1 MMSFAYYN
9 GRFDKKENITIPLT
23 DRSVYFGDAVY
34 DVAIG
39 CYDRILWE
47 DEHINRLLYGAKKLG
62 ITHSYTFEFI
72 SSLLREIAV
81 KSMIESYIIYIQ
93 LSRSYESRKHSA
105 IDCGANLLITIDPF
119 QPNIYSPPMKLMT
132 YEDKRYDFCDIK
144 TTNLIPAVL
153 ASTEAELNGF
163 DEAVF
168 VRQGIVTECSKSNI
182 SILKQGRLITHPK
195 SCHILPGITREHL
208 LLVCKAMGIAVH
220 EEPFTI
226 NDLFTADEIIVTS
239 STKLCRSVS
248 DINGVRV
255 GGQDSDTFEKIR
267 LWLNK
272 DYLHKIC

>member
-1 MMSFAYYN
+1 MSYAYYN
-9 GRFDKKENITIPLT
+9 GRFDKKENIAIPLT
-23 DRSVYFGDAVY
+23 DRSIYFGDAVY

-62 ITHSYTFEFI
+62 IKHSYTFEFI

-105 IDCGANLLITIDPF
+105 IDCDANLLITIDPF
-119 QPNIYSPPMKLMT
+119 RPNIYSPPMKLMT

-153 ASTEAELNGF
+153 ASTEAEMRGY
-163 DEAVF
+163 DEALF
-168 VRQGIVTECSKSNI
+168 VRQGVVTECSKSNI
-182 SILKQGRLITHPK
+182 SILSQGRLVTHPK
-195 SCHILPGITREHL
+195 SSHILPGITREHL
-208 LLVCKAMGIAVH
+208 LLTCRELKIPVL
-220 EEPFTI
+220 EETFTI
-226 NDLFTADEIIVTS
+226 NDLFIADEIIVTS

-248 DINGVRV
+248 HINDVTV
-255 GGQDSDTFEKIR
+255 GGRDSNTFDKIR
-267 LWLNK
+267 SRLNME
-272 DYLHKIC
+272 YLHKI

>member
-1 MMSFAYYN
+1 MSYAYYN
-9 GRFDKKENITIPLT
+9 GRFDKKENIAIPLT
-23 DRSVYFGDAVY
+23 DRSIYFGDAVY

-62 ITHSYTFEFI
+62 IKHSYTFEFI

-105 IDCGANLLITIDPF
+105 IDCDANLLITIDPF

-153 ASTEAELNGF
+153 ASTEAEMREY
-163 DEAVF
+163 DEALF

-182 SILKQGRLITHPK
+182 SILKQGRLLTHPK

-208 LLVCKAMGIAVH
+208 LLTCRELKIPVL
-220 EEPFTI
+220 EETFTI
-226 NDLFTADEIIVTS
+226 NDLFIADEIIVTS

-248 DINGVRV
+248 HINDVTV
-255 GGQDSDTFEKIR
+255 GGRDSNTFDKIR
-267 LWLNK
+267 SRLNR
-272 DYLHKIC
+272 DYLNIIC